1 MAAGTVA
8 GVYAQAL
15 LELASERG
23 NRVAIVESCRGLL
36 GGPNRPATLSR
47 GLIGQLDDP
56 RLGKAK
62 AKAVLNSALGSKI
75 EMELLDLLSLLVDRN
90 RLSDAPA
97 ILAEVVR
104 IEDEA
109 VGRVV
114 VHIVTAQAL
123 SPTTLNNV
131 VIALMRILGPGT
143 EVQAKVDPKLI
154 GGMTVR
160 VGDVFID
167 GCIHRKLIDM
177 KSRILDVQLPETLWS
192 SEEP

>member
-1 MAAGTVA
+1 M
-8 GVYAQAL
+8 
-15 LELASERG
+15 
-23 NRVAIVESCRGLL
+23 
-36 GGPNRPATLSR
+36 
-47 GLIGQLDDP
+47 
-56 RLGKAK
+56 
-62 AKAVLNSALGSKI
+62 LNSALGSKI

-97 ILAEVVR
+97 VLAEVVR

-114 VHIVTAQAL
+114 VHIVTASTL
-123 SPTTLNNV
+123 SSDTLNNV
-131 VIALMRILGPGT
+131 VVALMRILGPGT